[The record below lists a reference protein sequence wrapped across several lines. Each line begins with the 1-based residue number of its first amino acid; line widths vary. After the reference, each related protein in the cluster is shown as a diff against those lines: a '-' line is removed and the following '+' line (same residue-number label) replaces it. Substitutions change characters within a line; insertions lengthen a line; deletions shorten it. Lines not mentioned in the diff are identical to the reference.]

1 MTNNFKPNQVNIAR
15 VKYHSI
21 VIQNLLWLWLSPPH
35 RLSTLSQSL
44 STTVV
49 NIQDN
54 TPTHVEQYFNLCTLF
69 GLIRGFKLWLFF
81 FFWQNPLITP
91 VVTPRFVLSCTSHLL
106 KKLGHIAKKYDVPIQ
121 VHFLKQNVIRL
132 KRGFMPLD
140 LSRTANCLLKSKII
154 SMANIT
160 LSLALK

>member
-1 MTNNFKPNQVNIAR
+1 M
-15 VKYHSI
+15 YI
-21 VIQNLLWLWLSPPH
+21 VWLDSWV
-35 RLSTLSQSL
+35 QI
-44 STTVV
+44 VV
-49 NIQDN
+49 
-54 TPTHVEQYFNLCTLF
+54 VS
-69 GLIRGFKLWLFF
+69 LFF
-81 FFWQNPLITP
+81 GQNPLITP